1 MFQRNNAS
9 SDSWMARAWRFT
21 KRLALILVIAQFIYI
36 FLLKWIYPPI
46 TMTQFGDMVSGWFHH
61 YSFHRDYVSA
71 EEVSPNMR
79 LAVIAS
85 EDQLFPEHGGFDWK
99 NIERAMEYNKKHPGR
114 VHGASTIS
122 QQTAKNVF
130 LWQGRNFIRK
140 GFEIYFTK
148 MIEWTWGK
156 KRILN
161 TYLNVIQMGQGIYGA
176 EAASQQYFHK
186 PAKSLSRPEAA
197 LIAACLPNPV
207 RFRPDAP
214 SAYVLSRQRY
224 ILGQMSNLEGDPEID
239 ALVHQAPPPPSDAK
253 SSKSGSKTAP
263 AKK

>member
-1 MFQRNNAS
+1 MTQPAKPSPKQPSKQPSKKAS
-9 SDSWMARAWRFT
+9 GNKWKGIVPRTWRVM
-21 KRLALILVIAQFIYI
+21 KRVFLILFIAQFVYI
-36 FLLKWIYPPI
+36 FLLKWVYPPV
-46 TMTQFGDMVSGWFHH
+46 TFTQFGDMVSGWFHG

-71 EEVSPNMR
+71 DGISPNLR

-99 NIERAMEYNKKHPGR
+99 NIERAMKYNEKHPGR

-140 GFEIYFTK
+140 GLEAYFTK

-161 TYLNVIQMGQGIYGA
+161 TYLNVIQMGQGVYGA
-176 EAASQQYFHK
+176 EAASRQYFHK
-186 PAKSLSRPEAA
+186 SARYLTRGEAA

-207 RFRPDAP
+207 RFRADAP
-214 SAYVLSRQRY
+214 SRYVLGRQRY
-224 ILGQMSNLEGDPEID
+224 ILAQMAALEGDSD
-239 ALVHQAPPPPSDAK
+239 VLALLK
-253 SSKSGSKTAP
+253 
-263 AKK
+263 